1 MLICYNYSEV
11 ALFGICK
18 ALKLILF
25 IFSHSVT
32 KLQVVSNYAKD
43 RPVIFSSFQPDAAK
57 LVREL
62 QSTYPVCSIFAIFFD
77 K

>member
-1 MLICYNYSEV
+1 
-11 ALFGICK
+11 
-18 ALKLILF
+18 
-25 IFSHSVT
+25 VT

-62 QSTYPVCSIFAIFFD
+62 QSTYPVCSILALFFD
-77 K
+77 KYQKKILDFFMEKSLKI